1 MKERPILFRGRE
13 VRLIL
18 DGRKTMTRRVVR
30 LRAGEIAHEGGDGS
44 LHAVENTTWGDC
56 IERVV
61 HCPYGVPGDL
71 LWVRETCWHREVH
84 HADCLDEYEYCATC
98 EHPNGS
104 TNPADYNTNDGYW
117 RKLPSIFMPRWAS
130 RLTLR
135 ITSVRVER
143 VREITEEDA
152 RAEGCCCSDCW
163 PTMPNPP
170 PDHCGCRSKFANIWD
185 SINAVRGFGW
195 DTNPWVWVVGFERVS
210 Q

>member
-1 MKERPILFRGRE
+1 VKERPILFSAPM
-13 VRLIL
+13 VLAIL
-18 DGRKTMTRRVVR
+18 DGRKTMTRRVVKPQPET
-30 LRAGEIAHEGGDGS
+30 ACMISDSTAS
-44 LHAVENTTWGDC
+44 LCYPGMLW
-56 IERVV
+56 RK
-61 HCPYGVPGDL
+61 CPYGVPGDL

-98 EHPNGS
+98 AHPNGS

-143 VREITEEDA
+143 VQEITEEDA

-185 SINAVRGFGW
+185 SINADRGFGW
-195 DTNPWVWVVGFERVS
+195 DTNPWVWVVGFEVLK
-210 Q
+210 

>member
-1 MKERPILFRGRE
+1 VKERPILFSAPM
-13 VRLIL
+13 VRAIL
-18 DGRKTMTRRVVR
+18 AGTQTQTRRVVKPQPTSNHG
-30 LRAGEIAHEGGDGS
+30 LVFEGIALGTFGAVSDGE
-44 LHAVENTTWGDC
+44 VT
-56 IERVV
+56 
-61 HCPYGVPGDL
+61 CPCGVPGDM

-98 EHPNGS
+98 AHPNGS

-117 RKLPSIFMPRWAS
+117 RELPSIFMPRWAS

-143 VREITEEDA
+143 VQEITEEDA

-185 SINAVRGFGW
+185 SINADRGFGW
-195 DTNPWVWVVGFERVS
+195 DTNPWVWVVGFEVLK
-210 Q
+210 

>member
-1 MKERPILFRGRE
+1 MSSPVTIL
-13 VRLIL
+13 
-18 DGRKTMTRRVVR
+18 
-30 LRAGEIAHEGGDGS
+30 
-44 LHAVENTTWGDC
+44 
-56 IERVV
+56 
-61 HCPYGVPGDL
+61 Y
-71 LWVRETCWHREVH
+71 

-143 VREITEEDA
+143 VQDITEEDA
-152 RAEGCCCSDCW
+152 RAEGASRSHQGDR
-163 PTMPNPP
+163 PHFSRHPVPN
-170 PDHCGCRSKFANIWD
+170 DTHRLGFVHIWD
-185 SINAVRGFGW
+185 SINAGRGFGW
-195 DTNPWVWVVGFERVS
+195 DANPWVWVIGFEVVP